1 MLPVTDWQSSK
12 TVGSKQHLVKVS
24 KMRHFT
30 VNLVVNI
37 IGAILFLV
45 MGIALIVG
53 FVLNQSIVEELQ
65 QVKIIVLLLLVF
77 LMILLVM
84 MMQAANFDNWQPF
97 ILISGILALFTAAVF
112 ILGSWKVINM
122 MAMMKLMMVMVMVKV
137 MTILIH
143 VQEATF
149 ASGGKNKAVRKS
161 VPRKSKILILKF

>member
-1 MLPVTDWQSSK
+1 MAESAPKKSLSVSNRPPSETDIQAGPLK
-12 TVGSKQHLVKVS
+12 IS

-37 IGAILFLV
+37 IGAILFLI

-77 LMILLVM
+77 LMILLIMM

-122 MAMMKLMMVMVMVKV
+122 VA
-137 MTILIH
+137 ILIC
-143 VQEATF
+143 E
-149 ASGGKNKAVRKS
+149 S
-161 VPRKSKILILKF
+161 VNVW

>member
-1 MLPVTDWQSSK
+1 M
-12 TVGSKQHLVKVS
+12 
-24 KMRHFT
+24 
-30 VNLVVNI
+30 VVNI
-37 IGAILFLV
+37 IGAILFLI

-97 ILISGILALFTAAVF
+97 ILISGILALFTAVVF

-122 MAMMKLMMVMVMVKV
+122 VA
-137 MTILIH
+137 ILICEG
-143 VQEATF
+143 V
-149 ASGGKNKAVRKS
+149 NVW
-161 VPRKSKILILKF
+161 

>member
-1 MLPVTDWQSSK
+1 MSLCKLAESAPKILLSVSNRPPSETDIQAGPLK
-12 TVGSKQHLVKVS
+12 IF

-37 IGAILFLV
+37 IGAILFLI

-97 ILISGILALFTAAVF
+97 ILISGILALFTAVVF

-122 MAMMKLMMVMVMVKV
+122 VA
-137 MTILIH
+137 ILIC
-143 VQEATF
+143 E
-149 ASGGKNKAVRKS
+149 S
-161 VPRKSKILILKF
+161 VNVW